1 MRERVLDQR
10 LDVVPPEMRQT
21 LSALNAVHRTMQQSE
36 AGAVVFIRV
45 VEQDLQAHADA
56 EQWYV
61 AACGVAQCLSE
72 TR

>member
-1 MRERVLDQR
+1 
-10 LDVVPPEMRQT
+10 
-21 LSALNAVHRTMQQSE
+21 MQQSE